1 MKLHDWTG
9 SPADS
14 GKQTT
19 HDTPIRLPVLQ
30 HRALRGGAASVIPFA
45 LGWARDT
52 LAERSDFRTCPTS
65 ML

>member
-19 HDTPIRLPVLQ
+19 HDTPIRLAVLH
-30 HRALRGGAASVIPFA
+30 HRALRGVAAVIPFA
-45 LGWARDT
+45 LGLARDT
-52 LAERSDFRTCPTS
+52 LAERSDLRTCPIL